1 MKKIYIML
9 SYTGTAP
16 SKVIKLFSKE
26 KYSHVSIALDSQL
39 KELYSFARKKVNNPF
54 IGGFIKEDINGGIYK
69 KFENTKCYI
78 YSLEVTDEQ
87 YETIS
92 NIIKDFEIKKHNLHY
107 NMIGLLG
114 VLVNVPIERRN
125 HYFCSQ
131 FVSEVLLKSGVLNF
145 NIPSALVQPTH
156 FYNMKDK
163 DVVYTG
169 LLRDYSDGI
178 NYSYST
184 AAI

>member
-16 SKVIKLFSKE
+16 SKVIKLFSRE
-26 KYSHVSIALDSQL
+26 KYSHVSIGLDSEL

-54 IGGFIKEDINGGIYK
+54 IGGFIKEDIKDGIYK

-78 YSLEVTDEQ
+78 YAIEVTDEQ
-87 YETIS
+87 YEAIR
-92 NIIKDFEIKKHNLHY
+92 NIIKGFEIKKHNLHY

-114 VLVNVPIERRN
+114 VLVNVPIERTN

-131 FVSEVLLKSGVLNF
+131 FVSEVLLKSGVLDF
-145 NIPSALVQPTH
+145 NIPPALVQPTH
-156 FYNMKDK
+156 FYNMENK
-163 DVVYTG
+163 DVIYTG
-169 LLRDYSDGI
+169 LLRDYKRQD
-178 NYSYST
+178 NFNFTT